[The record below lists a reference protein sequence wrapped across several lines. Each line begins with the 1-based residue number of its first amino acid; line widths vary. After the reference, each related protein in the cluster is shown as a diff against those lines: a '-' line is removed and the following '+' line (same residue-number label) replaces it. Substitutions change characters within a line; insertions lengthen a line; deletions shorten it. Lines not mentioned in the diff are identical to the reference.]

1 MKIKGMDRL
10 RRDLQKLPES
20 VDEMLKRTL
29 LEFAQKILNDAMS
42 GLPSGASAIKATYRI
57 EVKDSGFTV
66 SIVTDNEIS
75 AYIEFG
81 TGRYAT
87 SYLGSQP
94 QEVKDEAIKFFVNGE
109 GTMPARPY
117 LFPAYYRHREA
128 LIVELNKRLDRI
140 VKAVA

>member
-1 MKIKGMDRL
+1 MKIAGMSRF
-10 RRDLQKLPES
+10 RRDLNKLPES

-29 LEFAQKILNDAMS
+29 LEFAQRIFNDAMA
-42 GLPSGASAIKATYRI
+42 GLPSGATSIRATYRI
-57 EVKDSGFTV
+57 EVKDGGFTV
-66 SIVTDNEIS
+66 NIVTDNEIA

-81 TGRYAT
+81 TGGYAA

-117 LFPAYYRHREA
+117 LFPAYYKHREA
-128 LIVELNKRLDRI
+128 LIRTIQERLDRI